1 MAKNFRKDGYSV
13 AEVSQV
19 LHVTPATLRSWID
32 AGKMEANMSSATIE
46 KGHKR
51 TIRITRSQLSRFIM
65 QNQTRYPLEEYKQY
79 VLASHAEEV
88 QLVPKTDASD
98 FDCGPAYKANSL
110 SELTG
115 AWAGLADEATKIPEK
130 TTAPAPETIAT
141 PEKQDEQTFL
151 ISINGRVALGNLS
164 KETCGIIFSALAS
177 DSHFQFEELTIKCMK
192 GGVK

>member
-1 MAKNFRKDGYSV
+1 MAKNFGKEGYSV

-32 AGKMEANMSSATIE
+32 AGKMEANMSSDKIE
-46 KGHKR
+46 AGHRR
-51 TIRITRSQLSRFIM
+51 TIRITREQLSRFIM
-65 QNQTRYPLEEYKQY
+65 RNQRKYPLDQYKAY
-79 VLASHAEEV
+79 VLASHAEEIQPECQKEEV
-88 QLVPKTDASD
+88 

-115 AWAGLADEATKIPEK
+115 AWAGFAEAVSKFPEK
-130 TTAPAPETIAT
+130 IAEPT
-141 PEKQDEQTFL
+141 PEPTSEAKDEQTFL

-177 DSHFQFEELTIKCMK
+177 DGHFQFEELTIKRME
-192 GGVK
+192 GGAK

>member
-65 QNQTRYPLEEYKQY
+65 QNQTRYPLEEYKRY

-98 FDCGPAYKANSL
+98 FDCAPAYKANSL

-115 AWAGLADEATKIPEK
+115 AWAGLADAATKIPEK
-130 TTAPAPETIAT
+130 TTAPAPEPIAT
-141 PEKQDEQTFL
+141 PEKQDDATFL